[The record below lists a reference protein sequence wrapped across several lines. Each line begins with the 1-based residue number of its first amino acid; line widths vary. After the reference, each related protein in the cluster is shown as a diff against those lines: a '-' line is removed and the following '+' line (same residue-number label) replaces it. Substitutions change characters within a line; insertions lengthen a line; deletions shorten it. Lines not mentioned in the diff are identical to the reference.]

1 MSLRKIL
8 MADDDAEDK
17 FILEDAIQSL
27 HPEKLICFAEDGE
40 EALHLLRTE
49 FNEETLP
56 CVILL
61 DLNMPR
67 LNGTQTLKLLKED
80 NRFSDIPVII
90 YSTSVNA
97 IEKAHCLALGAHS
110 YITKPLS
117 FSESIETA
125 KNLLRFCTSAAF
137 ADE

>member
-17 FILEDAIQSL
+17 FILEDAILSL

-40 EALHLLRTE
+40 EALHLLCTE
-49 FNEETLP
+49 FNEESLP

-97 IEKAHCLALGAHS
+97 IEKA
-110 YITKPLS
+110 
-117 FSESIETA
+117 
-125 KNLLRFCTSAAF
+125 
-137 ADE
+137 